1 MNSPTTHTQSRHHT
15 VRINPWG
22 SQTLSAG
29 SDGYRLSAGDTP
41 ALLLALC
48 AQCHRGDQE
57 GVAHRMSGPTL
68 VGLLNWIIRRDW
80 SSRQAEGKGLRT
92 RFRWVEGARA
102 WGGPEP
108 IRWLL
113 ARPLWLGGGGA
124 LCTWC

>member
-1 MNSPTTHTQSRHHT
+1 MQE
-15 VRINPWG
+15 
-22 SQTLSAG
+22 TLLH
-29 SDGYRLSAGDTP
+29 YF
-41 ALLLALC
+41 LALC

-68 VGLLNWIIRRDW
+68 VGLLNWIIWRDW

-108 IRWLL
+108 IPWLL
-113 ARPLWLGGGGA
+113 ARPLWLGGEGA
-124 LCTWC
+124 PHGAEERSDILKEEPWAME